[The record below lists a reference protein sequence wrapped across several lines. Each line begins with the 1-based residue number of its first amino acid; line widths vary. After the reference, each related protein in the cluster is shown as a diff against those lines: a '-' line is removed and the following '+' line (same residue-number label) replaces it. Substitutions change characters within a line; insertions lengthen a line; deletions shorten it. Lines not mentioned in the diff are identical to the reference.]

1 MTSLLLTKKSECCMT
16 IATPVTAETP
26 EQATTLEQVTTEQ
39 QAVPTSEKPAN
50 VRSEEV
56 V

>member
-26 EQATTLEQVTTEQ
+26 EQA
-39 QAVPTSEKPAN
+39 AAD
-50 VRSEEV
+50 EEE
-56 V
+56 